1 MRNAY
6 NTYFEEEI
14 LSATP
19 LRLVCLL
26 YEKAISELRSARTYL
41 MSGQVAERCA
51 AISKACDVLA
61 ELTSSLDL
69 DNGGILPLDWANSI
83 STRSRGWSRQT
94 YRRKMPRL
102 RKCSDCSSPFRKV
115 GRRSRSR
122 RRLFRR
128 RCRRPPFT
136 RPKPA
141 QLVLTRGAFERR
153 PYR

>member
-69 DNGGILPLDWANSI
+69 DNGGDTASRLGELYQYSI
-83 STRSRGWSRQT
+83 SRLVQANLQKEDAPIAEVLGLLVTLQEGWAQIAVKET
-94 YRRKMPRL
+94 VIPAPMP
-102 RKCSDCSSPFRKV
+102 SPSV
-115 GRRSRSR
+115 YA
-122 RRLFRR
+122 
-128 RCRRPPFT
+128 
-136 RPKPA
+136 A
-141 QLVLTRGAFERR
+141 QAGATGTHSWSF
-153 PYR
+153 